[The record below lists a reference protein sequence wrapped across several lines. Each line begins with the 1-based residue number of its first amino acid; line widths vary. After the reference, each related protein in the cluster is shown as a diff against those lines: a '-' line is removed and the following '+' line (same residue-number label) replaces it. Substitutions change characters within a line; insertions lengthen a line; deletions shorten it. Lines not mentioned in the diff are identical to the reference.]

1 MRKSSRPYSSPL
13 RLQQA
18 EETHANILKAAD
30 RLFRSEGWAK
40 TTIAAIAR
48 EAGVSS
54 ETVYSVF
61 ANKRTLIQKLIVE
74 AARRDAPDTML
85 VEQTGPKAIF
95 AAADPADQI
104 RRFAHDVTDVLSNV
118 APLMAVVRTAAASEP
133 ELAALY
139 AQLQT
144 GRRQNLAVF
153 VSALARNG
161 GLREG
166 LESDAATATVWRLAS
181 PEMFTLVTEAEALEK
196 QNYAEWLRQ
205 SLELL
210 LLPGHSKSQR

>member
-1 MRKSSRPYSSPL
+1 MRKSSRRYNSPR

-18 EETHANILKAAD
+18 EETHANILKAAN

-40 TTIAAIAR
+40 ATIAAIAR

-54 ETVYSVF
+54 ETIYSVF
-61 ANKRTLIQKLIVE
+61 ANKRTLIQRLIVG

-95 AAADPADQI
+95 AATDPADQV

-118 APLMAVVRTAAASEP
+118 APLMAVVRTGAASEP

-139 AQLQT
+139 SQLQT
-144 GRRQNLAVF
+144 GRRQNLAIF

-166 LESDAATATVWRLAS
+166 LDLDAASATVWRLAS
-181 PEMFTLVTEAEALEK
+181 PEMFTLVTESEAVEN
-196 QNYAEWLRQ
+196 QDYAEWLRH

-210 LLPGHSKSQR
+210 LLPGHSQSQR